1 MNVVE
6 LLDSLALDFEVL
18 SENLDT
24 WCTEAIVNEDYLDP
38 HLFIKDIKVEIEDL
52 IDKMEKRSNVSMK
65 QSLATKLQGKL
76 IVTIDVLQ
84 KILELSEQNYF
95 DEDGLKVI
103 ESNLIYFK
111 NINTSYF
118 SDEINFERG
127 ILSSSLSNS
136 ENALAIYFYKELSDT
151 YVGAEELKS
160 AKLIGLYFDNKN
172 LEKSYSRI
180 EKNPF
185 WKNVINNSGDIDV
198 EEYIKNGK
206 EYQLRIDIKTLEKIL
221 STENFNKR
229 YELIAEEMS
238 LIKDKLDEKS
248 NLLIN

>member
-1 MNVVE
+1 MNIAE
-6 LLDSLALDFEVL
+6 LLDALTLEFDKL
-18 SENLDT
+18 SKNLEK
-24 WCTEAIVNEDYLDP
+24 WCTEAIVNEGCIDP
-38 HLFIKDIKVEIEDL
+38 YLFIKDIKLEIEDL

-65 QSLATKLQGKL
+65 QSSATTLQGKL
-76 IVTIDVLQ
+76 TVTIDIFQ
-84 KILELSEQNYF
+84 KILELPEQNYF
-95 DEDGLKVI
+95 DEEGLKEI
-103 ESNLIYFK
+103 ESSLFYFK
-111 NINTSYF
+111 TINTSYF
-118 SDEINFERG
+118 SDEINIERG
-127 ILSSSLSNS
+127 VLSSSLSNS

-151 YVGAEELKS
+151 YVGEEELNS

-185 WKNVINNSGDIDV
+185 WKNVLDNSGDIDV